1 MGGEEDPLAV
11 LAAAEGYLEA
21 QEAVG
26 ERLRDGFW
34 ALAKARLR
42 VGQAWAGPEYC
53 REGLGAARRVVA
65 PMGSS
70 GSWRLV
76 AADEVQQ
83 QQQQQLEDGEP
94 TPCQLDD
101 LAVILAGGLTPS
113 ELREAQKHF
122 RLALEGVVRLAAA
135 AASLLQQPGD

>member
-1 MGGEEDPLAV
+1 MGGEQDPLAV

-21 QEAVG
+21 QEVVG

-53 REGLGAARRVVA
+53 REELGAARRVVA
-65 PMGSS
+65 PVGNR

-76 AADEVQQ
+76 AADEEQQ
-83 QQQQQLEDGEP
+83 QQLLLEDGEP
-94 TPCQLDD
+94 NPCQLDD
-101 LAVILAGGLTPS
+101 LAVILAGGLTPA
-113 ELREAQKHF
+113 ELREAQKLF
-122 RLALEGVVRLAAA
+122 RQALEGVVRLAAA
-135 AASLLQQPGD
+135 AASLLPRPTQ